1 MPALRE
7 SPFSIVYIIADI
19 RIFMEDQHIYRLI
32 SRKIAGE
39 ATPAELS
46 MLDKLLQEEP
56 AWQYKYEMLARH
68 WQAAS
73 QQEDDGSAATRYLE
87 LWQEMG
93 ARNINTLHAA
103 PEAPRRRQYTRWLAA
118 AAFMGLLATTG
129 MYFLRR
135 DKTTA
140 ATSEVATASGSR
152 SKMLLPDG
160 TQVWLNAGSRIVYNN
175 LRFNSSNRE
184 VQLDGEAFFDV
195 APNSSHPF
203 IIHTSRASVTVLGT
217 AFNIRAYPGDLQFE
231 ASLIR
236 GAIEVHAKGYEKPVR
251 LRPNEKIVIN
261 TPAIVQQ
268 QLQPVKILPLTYV
281 SDPSASTDSLIME
294 TAWVENRLA
303 FTSKPFELLAVDME
317 RWYNV
322 KFNFSDEAIKQVK
335 FTGVFSSESLEQAL
349 TALQLTGDF
358 KFRIVKNEVY
368 ILK

>member
-1 MPALRE
+1 
-7 SPFSIVYIIADI
+7 
-19 RIFMEDQHIYRLI
+19 
-32 SRKIAGE
+32 
-39 ATPAELS
+39 

-184 VQLDGEAFFDV
+184 VQLDGEALHGRQAAEADGDV
-195 APNSSHPF
+195 
-203 IIHTSRASVTVLGT
+203 
-217 AFNIRAYPGDLQFE
+217 IRDQE
-231 ASLIR
+231 
-236 GAIEVHAKGYEKPVR
+236 
-251 LRPNEKIVIN
+251 
-261 TPAIVQQ
+261 
-268 QLQPVKILPLTYV
+268 
-281 SDPSASTDSLIME
+281 
-294 TAWVENRLA
+294 RLA
-303 FTSKPFELLAVDME
+303 RGGLTCRYATGLLPEVPELPAPQQTLRAQEHHKDQ
-317 RWYNV
+317 
-322 KFNFSDEAIKQVK
+322 DQ
-335 FTGVFSSESLEQAL
+335 
-349 TALQLTGDF
+349 
-358 KFRIVKNEVY
+358 
-368 ILK
+368 